1 MKYIEA
7 FLIVVFCCV
16 FTAVTL
22 WIGMG
27 LGVSACVNHGDKGFR
42 HILYKD
48 TIVFVCE
55 VKK

>member
-1 MKYIEA
+1 MKFLEI
-7 FLIVVFCCV
+7 FLIVVFCSI

-22 WIGMG
+22 WLGMG
-27 LGVSACVNHGDKGFR
+27 VGIAACVNHGDKGFQ

-48 TIVFVCE
+48 TVVFVCE

>member
-1 MKYIEA
+1 MKYIEG
-7 FLIVVFCCV
+7 FLIVVFCWV

-22 WIGMG
+22 WLGMG
-27 LGVSACVNHGDKGFR
+27 VGIGACVNRGDKGFQ

-48 TIVFVCE
+48 TVVFVCE